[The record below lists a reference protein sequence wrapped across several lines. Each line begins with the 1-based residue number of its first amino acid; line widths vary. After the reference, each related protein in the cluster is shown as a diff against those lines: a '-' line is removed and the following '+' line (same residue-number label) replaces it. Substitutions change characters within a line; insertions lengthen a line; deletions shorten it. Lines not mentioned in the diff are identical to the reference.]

1 MALYYQ
7 LLLFVHMKR
16 EYLKIHV
23 LINRNQCV
31 YFRQVKLK
39 KENSWFEKA
48 AKEMDMD
55 LDEDQLY
62 PLYFNSIS

>member
-1 MALYYQ
+1 MALYNQ

-23 LINRNQCV
+23 LLNRNKCV